1 MRLRRT
7 TVGRSDLCT
16 AVESNERLSE
26 EMTNDENEKRLK
38 ATRVIEEMEIELRVN
53 EEKGN

>member
-16 AVESNERLSE
+16 TVESNERLSE

-38 ATRVIEEMEIELRVN
+38 ATRVIEEMKIELREN